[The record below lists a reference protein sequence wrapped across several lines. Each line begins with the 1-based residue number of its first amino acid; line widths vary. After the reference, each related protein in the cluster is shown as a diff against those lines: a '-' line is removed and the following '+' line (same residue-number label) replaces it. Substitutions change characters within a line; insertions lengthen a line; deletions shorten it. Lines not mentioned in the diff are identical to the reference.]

1 MVSVIIPIYNTEKYL
16 RQCVNSV
23 LAQTYSDLE
32 IILVNDGSPDKCGDI
47 CNEYA
52 ATDSRIVV
60 VHKENGGLSDARNAG
75 LDVATGEYIYFLD
88 SDDYIETDAIERLV
102 RFMEGEE
109 ADIVCLNKQ
118 PFTEESEFK
127 IYKEKL
133 IRYPVCSGAK
143 NILFRFQ
150 KEKEWFPGAPLQF
163 YKTEFLKRE
172 KMRFKKG
179 LLYEDLLFN
188 GIAYVRADKVSP
200 INSFLYHY
208 RVRNGSILNR
218 KMTEIDF
225 QSYHICAQGFI
236 DEKKRY
242 PAGSE
247 QEKALDCLML
257 FAARRY
263 CESLETLGFF
273 ERFCFVKESRAF
285 ARDLKAVRTQSNK
298 KRVFILNHIMFWSV
312 YRKMKAMK
320 RKMFLGE

>member
-16 RQCVNSV
+16 HQCVNSV

-32 IILVNDGSPDKCGDI
+32 IILVNDGSPDKSGDI
-47 CNEYA
+47 CDEYA
-52 ATDSRIVV
+52 ATDNRIIV

-102 RFMEGEE
+102 LFMESEK

-118 PFTEESEFK
+118 PFTEESGIK
-127 IYKEKL
+127 INKEKL

-143 NILFRFQ
+143 NVIFRFQ
-150 KEKEWFPGAPLQF
+150 KENEWFPGAPLQF
-163 YKTEFLKRE
+163 YRTAFLKRE
-172 KMRFKKG
+172 ELRFKKG

-188 GIAYVRADKVSP
+188 GIAYVRAEKVSP

-208 RVRNGSILNR
+208 RIRNGSILNR

-225 QSYHICAQGFI
+225 QSYRICAQGFI

-242 PAGSE
+242 PASSE
-247 QEKALDCLML
+247 QEKALDYLML

-263 CESLETLGFF
+263 CESLESLGFF

-285 ARDLKAVRTQSNK
+285 ARDLKAVRTQGYR
-298 KRVFILNHIMFWSV
+298 KRVLILNHIMLWSI
-312 YRKMKAMK
+312 YRKIKKMK
-320 RKMFLGE
+320 